1 MDWAKLVAAIAIT
14 AMITGAIG
22 LMVWLTE
29 ITDWLIRIIVVIIWM
44 VAVVYCSL

>member
-1 MDWAKLVAAIAIT
+1 MKLLAAIVIT
-14 AMITGAIG
+14 IMIIGVIG

-29 ITDWLIRIIVVIIWM
+29 ITDWLIRIIVVIVWM